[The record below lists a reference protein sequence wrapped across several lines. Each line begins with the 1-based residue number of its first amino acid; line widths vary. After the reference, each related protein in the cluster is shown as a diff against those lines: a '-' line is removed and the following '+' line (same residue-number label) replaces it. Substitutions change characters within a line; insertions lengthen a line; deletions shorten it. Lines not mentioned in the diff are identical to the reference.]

1 MRIFKQVPNID
12 FLGKGKY
19 AAALSFILVT
29 TSIGSLISQGLNLGL
44 DFKGGIQIEVGY
56 QNAVSAE
63 VVRKELAGAGFDD
76 VVVQSIGETGKDLTI
91 SIADKGKQSKVEVA
105 SKVISVLQQNTSD
118 KIDVRRRDFV
128 GSKVGQELRDKGGI
142 AMLLALGGIM
152 IYVML
157 RFEWRFALGA
167 IVATIHDV
175 LITIGFFSL
184 FQWPFDLTVLAA
196 VLAIIG
202 YSLNDTVVVYDRI
215 RENFR
220 KIRKG
225 TTLSITNAAMNQTL
239 SRTVMTSFTTLLVV
253 SAMYFF
259 GGDSIRPF
267 SLALIIGIVVGTYS
281 SIYVASAMVIALK
294 VDRSHLMPM
303 PKVTEG
309 SNDGSHP

>member
-1 MRIFKQVPNID
+1 MRIFKQVPNFD
-12 FLGKGKY
+12 FLGKGRY
-19 AAALSFILVT
+19 AAALSFILVAS
-29 TSIGSLISQGLNLGL
+29 SIGSLIMQGLNLGL
-44 DFKGGIQIEVGY
+44 DFKGGIQIEIGY
-56 QNAVSAE
+56 QNPINAE
-63 VVRKELAGAGFDD
+63 TVRKQLAAAGFDD

-91 SIADKGKQSKVEVA
+91 SIADKGKLSKVEV
-105 SKVISVLQQNTSD
+105 STKVIATLQQNSKD

-142 AMLLALGGIM
+142 AMLLALGGILV
-152 IYVML
+152 YVML

-175 LITIGFFSL
+175 LITIGFFSV

-239 SRTVMTSFTTLLVV
+239 SRTIMTSFTTLLVV
-253 SAMYFF
+253 SAMYIF
-259 GGDSIRPF
+259 GGASIRPF

-294 VDRSHLMPM
+294 VDRSHLMPVT
-303 PKVTEG
+303 KQTEG
-309 SNDGSHP
+309 DGSHP

>member
-1 MRIFKQVPNID
+1 MRIFKQVPNFD
-12 FLGKGKY
+12 FLGKGRY
-19 AAALSFILVT
+19 AAALSVT
-29 TSIGSLISQGLNLGL
+29 LIVVTIGSLITQGLNLGL

-56 QNAVSAE
+56 QHQISAE
-63 VVRKELAGAGFDD
+63 TVRKQLASAGFDD

-91 SIADKGKQSKVEVA
+91 SIADKGKLSKVEV
-105 SKVISVLQQNTSD
+105 SNKVIAALQKNSTD

-128 GSKVGQELRDKGGI
+128 GSKVGKELRDKGGI
-142 AMLLALGGIM
+142 AMLLALGGILV
-152 IYVML
+152 YVMF

-175 LITIGFFSL
+175 LITIGFFSV

-225 TTLSITNAAMNQTL
+225 TTLEITNAAMNQTL

-259 GGDSIRPF
+259 GGESIRPF
-267 SLALIIGIVVGTYS
+267 SLALIIGIIVGTYS

-303 PKVTEG
+303 TRQTQG
-309 SNDGSHP
+309 DGSHP

>member
-1 MRIFKQVPNID
+1 MRIFSKVPNFD
-12 FLGKGKY
+12 FLGKGRY
-19 AAALSFILVT
+19 AAALSVILVT
-29 TSIGSLISQGLNLGL
+29 TSIGSLATQWLNLGL
-44 DFKGGIQIEVGY
+44 DFTGGIQIEVGY
-56 QNAVSAE
+56 QKPINAE
-63 VVRKELAGAGFDD
+63 TVRKELAAAGYEDA
-76 VVVQSIGETGKDLTI
+76 VVQSIGETGKDLTI
-91 SIADKGKQSKVEVA
+91 SIADNSKLSKADVSNKVVDALQKQ
-105 SKVISVLQQNTSD
+105 TSD

-128 GSKVGQELRDKGGI
+128 GGKVGKELRDDGGI

-152 IYVML
+152 VYVMF

-175 LITIGFFSL
+175 LITIGFFSV
-184 FQWPFDLTVLAA
+184 FQWTFDLTVMAA

-220 KIRKG
+220 KMRKG
-225 TTLSITNAAMNQTL
+225 TTLEITNTAMNQTL

-259 GGDSIRPF
+259 GGESIRPF
-267 SLALIIGIVVGTYS
+267 SLALIIGIIVGTYS

-303 PKVTEG
+303 PKQTEE
-309 SNDGSHP
+309 DGSHP

>member
-1 MRIFKQVPNID
+1 MRIFKQVPNFD
-12 FLGKGKY
+12 FLGKGRY
-19 AAALSFILVT
+19 AAALSFLLVAG
-29 TSIGSLISQGLNLGL
+29 SIGSLIMQGLNLGL

-56 QNAVSAE
+56 QNPINAE
-63 VVRKELAGAGFDD
+63 TVRKQLAAAGFDD

-91 SIADKGKQSKVEVA
+91 SIADKGKLSKVAV
-105 SKVISVLQQNTSD
+105 STKVIATLQQNSKE

-128 GSKVGQELRDKGGI
+128 GSKVGKELRDKGGI
-142 AMLLALGGIM
+142 AMLLALGGILV
-152 IYVML
+152 YVML

-175 LITIGFFSL
+175 LITIGFFSV

-239 SRTVMTSFTTLLVV
+239 SRTIMTSFTTLLVV

-259 GGDSIRPF
+259 GGESIRPF
-267 SLALIIGIVVGTYS
+267 SLALIIGIIVGTYS

-294 VDRSHLMPM
+294 VDRSHLMPVT
-303 PKVTEG
+303 KQTEG
-309 SNDGSHP
+309 DGSHP

>member
-1 MRIFKQVPNID
+1 MRIFSKVPKFD
-12 FLGKGKY
+12 FLGKGRY
-19 AAALSFILVT
+19 AAALSIILVS
-29 TSIGSLISQGLNLGL
+29 TSIGSLATQWLNLGL
-44 DFKGGIQIEVGY
+44 DFRGGIQIEVGY
-56 QNAVSAE
+56 AKPIIAE
-63 VVRKELAGAGFDD
+63 TVRKQLAAAGFTDA
-76 VVVQSIGETGKDLTI
+76 VVQSIGETGKDLTI
-91 SIADKGKQSKVEVA
+91 SIADNSKLSKADVSNKVVDALQKQTAE
-105 SKVISVLQQNTSD
+105 

-128 GSKVGQELRDKGGI
+128 GGKVGKELRDDGGI

-152 IYVML
+152 IYVMF

-175 LITIGFFSL
+175 LITIGFFSV
-184 FQWPFDLTVLAA
+184 FQWTFDLTVMAA

-220 KIRKG
+220 KMRKG
-225 TTLSITNAAMNQTL
+225 TTLEITNAAMNQTL

-253 SAMYFF
+253 SAMYIF
-259 GGDSIRPF
+259 GGESIRPF
-267 SLALIIGIVVGTYS
+267 SLALIIGIIVGTYS

-303 PKVTEG
+303 PKQTDE
-309 SNDGSHP
+309 NGSHP

>member
-1 MRIFKQVPNID
+1 MRIFKQVPNFD
-12 FLGKGKY
+12 FFSKGRY
-19 AAALSFILVT
+19 AAALSIILVT
-29 TSIGSLISQGLNLGL
+29 TSIGSLIYQGLNLGL

-56 QNAVSAE
+56 PKEISAE
-63 VVRKELAGAGFDD
+63 TVRKQLAAAGFDD

-91 SIADKGKQSKVEVA
+91 SIADKGTVTKAEV
-105 SKVISVLQQNTSD
+105 SNKVIDTLQKAGNE

-128 GSKVGQELRDKGGI
+128 GSKVGKELRDKGGI

-152 IYVML
+152 IYVMF
-157 RFEWRFALGA
+157 RFEWRFSLGA

-175 LITIGFFSL
+175 LITIGFFSV

-220 KIRKG
+220 KMRKG
-225 TTLSITNAAMNQTL
+225 TTLEITNAAMNQTL

-259 GGDSIRPF
+259 GGPSIQPF
-267 SLALIIGIVVGTYS
+267 SLALIIGIIVGTYS
-281 SIYVASAMVIALK
+281 SIYVASAMVLALK
-294 VDRSHLMPM
+294 VDRSHLMPT
-303 PKVTEG
+303 PKQTEG
-309 SNDGSHP
+309 DGSHP

>member
-1 MRIFKQVPNID
+1 MRIFKQVPNFN
-12 FLGKGKY
+12 FLGKGRY
-19 AAALSFILVT
+19 AAALSIFLVAT
-29 TSIGSLISQGLNLGL
+29 TIVSLFTQGLNLGL

-56 QNAVSAE
+56 QHQVNAE
-63 VVRKELAGAGFDD
+63 TIRKELAASGFND
-76 VVVQSIGETGKDLTI
+76 VLVQSIGETGKDLTI
-91 SIADKGKQSKVEVA
+91 SIADKGKQSKVEV
-105 SKVISVLQQNTSD
+105 SNKVIAALQNNSSD

-128 GSKVGQELRDKGGI
+128 GSKVGKELRDKGGI

-175 LITIGFFSL
+175 LITIGFFSV
-184 FQWPFDLTVLAA
+184 FQWTFDLTVLAA

-225 TTLSITNAAMNQTL
+225 TTLEITNTAMNQTL

-259 GGDSIRPF
+259 GGESIRPF

-294 VDRSHLMPM
+294 VDRSHLMPVI
-303 PKVTEG
+303 KQTEG
-309 SNDGSHP
+309 DGSHP

>member
-1 MRIFKQVPNID
+1 MRIFKQVPNFD
-12 FLGKGKY
+12 FLGKGKF
-19 AAALSFILVT
+19 AAALSIILVC
-29 TSIGSLISQGLNLGL
+29 TSIGSLIYQGLNLGL

-56 QNAVSAE
+56 PHLIGSE
-63 VVRKELAGAGFDD
+63 TVRKQLAAAGYEG
-76 VVVQSIGETGKDLTI
+76 VVVQSIGESGKDLTI
-91 SIADKGKQSKVEVA
+91 SIPDKGELTKAQVTD
-105 SKVISVLQQNTSD
+105 KVIAVLQKND
-118 KIDVRRRDFV
+118 KGQIDVRRRDFV
-128 GSKVGQELRDKGGI
+128 GSKVGKELRDKGGI

-175 LITIGFFSL
+175 LITIGFFSV

-196 VLAIIG
+196 LLAIIG

-220 KIRKG
+220 KMRKG
-225 TTLSITNAAMNQTL
+225 TTLQITNAAMNQTL

-253 SAMYFF
+253 SAMFFF
-259 GGDSIRPF
+259 GGASIRDF
-267 SLALIIGIVVGTYS
+267 SLALIIGIIVGTYS

-294 VDRSHLMPM
+294 IDRSHLMPI
-303 PKVTEG
+303 PKQTEG
-309 SNDGSHP
+309 DGSHP

>member
-1 MRIFKQVPNID
+1 MRIFKQVPNFD
-12 FLGKGKY
+12 FLGKGRY
-19 AAALSFILVT
+19 AAALSI
-29 TSIGSLISQGLNLGL
+29 ILISTTIVSLFTQGLNLGL

-56 QNAVSAE
+56 QHQVNAE
-63 VVRKELAGAGFDD
+63 IVRKELAASGFDD

-91 SIADKGKQSKVEVA
+91 SIADKGKQSKVEI
-105 SKVISVLQQNTSD
+105 SNKVIAALQKDSSD

-128 GSKVGQELRDKGGI
+128 GSKVGKELRDKGGI

-175 LITIGFFSL
+175 LITIGFFSV
-184 FQWPFDLTVLAA
+184 FQWSFDLTVLAA

-225 TTLSITNAAMNQTL
+225 TTLEITNTAMNQTL

-259 GGDSIRPF
+259 GGESIRPF
-267 SLALIIGIVVGTYS
+267 SLALIIGIIVGTYS

-294 VDRSHLMPM
+294 VDRSHLMPAL
-303 PKVTEG
+303 KQTEG
-309 SNDGSHP
+309 DGSHP

>member
-1 MRIFKQVPNID
+1 MRIFKQVPNFN

-19 AAALSFILVT
+19 AAALSFVLVT
-29 TSIGSLISQGLNLGL
+29 SSIGSLIVQGLNLGL

-56 QNAVSAE
+56 QQPINAE
-63 VVRKELAGAGFDD
+63 TVRKQLTAAGFGD
-76 VVVQSIGETGKDLTI
+76 VLVQSIGETGKDLTI
-91 SIADKGKQSKVEVA
+91 SIADKGKLSKVEIS
-105 SKVISVLQQNTSD
+105 SKVIAALQKNSSE

-128 GSKVGQELRDKGGI
+128 GSKVGKELRDKGGI

-157 RFEWRFALGA
+157 RFEWRFAMGA

-175 LITIGFFSL
+175 LITVGFFSV

-239 SRTVMTSFTTLLVV
+239 SRTIMTSFTTLLVV
-253 SAMYFF
+253 SAMYIF
-259 GGDSIRPF
+259 GGESIRPF
-267 SLALIIGIVVGTYS
+267 SLALIIGIIVGTYS

-303 PKVTEG
+303 PKPTEG
-309 SNDGSHP
+309 DGSHP